1 MYKFYMDKILMPITP
16 SKVETSIKNQNKT
29 IILINEGEINIL
41 KKAGLTEISFDV
53 LLPMINKYPFAIY
66 KNRFQSAGY
75 FLEKFE
81 KLKTSKKPFQFI
93 ISRKFEKKLLFSTNM
108 KVSLEDY
115 KIIEDAT
122 EGDCIKV
129 SINLKQY
136 RDYGT
141 KTIDIKLDPY
151 KPKPVIK
158 VTNTR
163 PKTTTTTTKK
173 TSTNKKTTTKK
184 NVTKGCTVILNGYLF
199 RDSYGNGR
207 GQYRKNFKGK
217 INFINTKGSHPYHVT
232 TMSGSWQGWVLAS
245 AVQVV

>member
-1 MYKFYMDKILMPITP
+1 MYKFYLDKMLMPITP

-29 IILINEGEINIL
+29 IVLINEGEINIL
-41 KKAGLTEISFDV
+41 KNAGLTEITFDA
-53 LLPMINKYPFAIY
+53 LLPLINNYPFAVY
-66 KNRFQSAGY
+66 QGGFQSAGY
-75 FLEKFE
+75 FLEKIE
-81 KLKTSKKPFQFI
+81 KLKTSKQPFQFVV
-93 ISRKFEKKLLFSTNM
+93 SRRFENKLLFSTNM

-115 KIIEDAT
+115 KILEDAT

-151 KPKPVIK
+151 KPKPIIK
-158 VTNTR
+158 VTTER
-163 PKTTTTTTKK
+163 PKTTTTTTNK
-173 TSTNKKTTTKK
+173 TSSSSSKKKA
-184 NVTKGCTVILNGYLF
+184 VTKGCTVILNGYLF

-232 TMSGSWQGWVLAS
+232 TMSGGWQGWVLAS
-245 AVQVV
+245 TVQVV